1 MLALPVAAGINLY
14 TAPMVA
20 PASCRLLATLKKEH
34 PLPKPS
40 SRVPAAISKR
50 AKQIKVFLMDVDG
63 TLTTGAV
70 SLLSQPDGSAL
81 EIKTFDAHDGQGLS
95 LAQTAGLRTG
105 VITGRES
112 PAMRRRAR
120 ELHIEFVYE
129 KQPHKIAAY
138 EEILKKTG
146 AAESEVAYLGDDLPD
161 LTVMRRVGL
170 AVAVGD
176 AVTEVKQAAHYITKA
191 IGGKGAARETVELIL
206 KSKGIWKEMIDKAR
220 A

>member
-1 MLALPVAAGINLY
+1 
-14 TAPMVA
+14 
-20 PASCRLLATLKKEH
+20 
-34 PLPKPS
+34 LPKPQAKIP
-40 SRVPAAISKR
+40 PAVAKR

-70 SLLSQPDGSAL
+70 TLLSQPDGSAL

-95 LAQTAGLRTG
+95 LAHTAGLHTG

-112 PAMRRRAR
+112 AAMRRRAR
-120 ELHIEFVYE
+120 ELNIEFVYE
-129 KQPHKIAAY
+129 KQPQKIAAY

-146 AAESEVAYLGDDLPD
+146 AQESEVAYLGDDLPD

-176 AVTEVKQAAHYITKA
+176 AVVEVKNAAHYITKA
-191 IGGKGAARETVELIL
+191 IGGKGAAREVVEVIL
-206 KSKGIWKEMIDKAR
+206 KSKGIWQEMIDKAR

>member
-1 MLALPVAAGINLY
+1 MPKTSHKIPTAVA
-14 TAPMVA
+14 
-20 PASCRLLATLKKEH
+20 
-34 PLPKPS
+34 
-40 SRVPAAISKR
+40 KR

-63 TLTTGAV
+63 TITTGAV
-70 SLLSQPDGSAL
+70 TLLSQPDGSAL

-95 LAQTAGLRTG
+95 LAHTAGLRTG

-112 PAMRRRAR
+112 AAMRRRAR
-120 ELHIEFVYE
+120 ELNIEFVYE

-138 EEILKKTG
+138 EEILEKSG

-206 KSKGIWKEMIDKAR
+206 KSKGIWEQMIDKAR

>member
-1 MLALPVAAGINLY
+1 MWPVRQTFN
-14 TAPMVA
+14 PRR
-20 PASCRLLATLKKEH
+20 PS
-34 PLPKPS
+34 LPKS
-40 SRVPAAISKR
+40 QAKIPAAVAKR

-63 TLTTGAV
+63 TLTTGSV

-95 LAQTAGLRTG
+95 LAHTAGLRTG

-112 PAMRRRAR
+112 AAMRRRAR
-120 ELHIEFVYE
+120 ELNIEFVYE
-129 KQPHKIAAY
+129 KQPQKIAAY

-146 AAESEVAYLGDDLPD
+146 AQESEVAYLGDDLPD

-176 AVTEVKQAAHYITKA
+176 AAVEVKNAAHYITKA
-191 IGGKGAARETVELIL
+191 IGGKGAAREVVEVIL
-206 KSKGIWKEMIDKAR
+206 KSKGVWQEMIDKAR

>member
-1 MLALPVAAGINLY
+1 
-14 TAPMVA
+14 
-20 PASCRLLATLKKEH
+20 
-34 PLPKPS
+34 LPKPS
-40 SRVPAAISKR
+40 HKISAAVAKR

-63 TLTTGAV
+63 TITTGAV
-70 SLLSQPDGSAL
+70 TLLSQPDGSAL

-95 LAQTAGLRTG
+95 LAHTAGLRTG

-112 PAMRRRAR
+112 AAMRRRAR
-120 ELHIEFVYE
+120 ELNIEFVYE

-176 AVTEVKQAAHYITKA
+176 AVSEVKQAAHYITKA
-191 IGGKGAARETVELIL
+191 TGGKGAARETVELIL
-206 KSKGIWKEMIDKAR
+206 KSKGIWKQMIDKAR